1 MTVWTS
7 GVENSKFE
15 NFMRDAKSEIAELS
29 DGKQFVCSSAC
40 TAGKFQPKTSV
51 VNPLNIRYKHKFPIT
66 PNYDI
71 KLTCRTLSD
80 PYLMQI

>member
-1 MTVWTS
+1 MWTS

-40 TAGKFQPKTSV
+40 TAGK
-51 VNPLNIRYKHKFPIT
+51 NPAKNKRGKSLM
-66 PNYDI
+66 I
-71 KLTCRTLSD
+71 K
-80 PYLMQI
+80 Y